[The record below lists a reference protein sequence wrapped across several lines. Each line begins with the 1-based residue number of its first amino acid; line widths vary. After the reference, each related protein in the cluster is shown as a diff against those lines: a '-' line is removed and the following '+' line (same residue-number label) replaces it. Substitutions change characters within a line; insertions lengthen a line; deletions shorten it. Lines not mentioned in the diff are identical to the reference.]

1 MTETTKTIFAKHQIR
16 KSRKKKTAFID
27 YVQATAAAKGYTT
40 HVEKGYFGAR
50 NIVVGNPE
58 KAKVIYTAHYDTCAR
73 MPVPN
78 FITPKSIWVYLL
90 YQILLTVVLL
100 GLPTL
105 LTIGLG
111 AILSRFVTERA
122 GILILYYTWLAMIIA
137 EMWLIMAGPANKQ
150 TANDNTSGVTTLL
163 DIMTAL
169 PEDLRENV
177 AFIFFDFEEL
187 GLFGSAGYASKHKN
201 ITKNTIL
208 LNFDCVSDGNTI
220 LFALRTKAAP
230 YAKAIG
236 EAFPETDAFHVEVV
250 SKGVFYPSDQANF
263 AKGVGV
269 AALKKGKLG
278 ILYMDRIHTK
288 HDTVYEE
295 ANIAYLTEGAIRLAK
310 GLSQS

>member
-1 MTETTKTIFAKHQIR
+1 M
-16 KSRKKKTAFID
+16 
-27 YVQATAAAKGYTT
+27 
-40 HVEKGYFGAR
+40 
-50 NIVVGNPE
+50 VGNPE

-78 FITPKSIWVYLL
+78 FITPKAIWVYLL

-111 AILSRFVTERA
+111 AILSQFVSERV
-122 GILILYYTWLAMIIA
+122 GILILYYTWLILILA

-169 PEDLRENV
+169 PEDLQGST

-201 ITKNTIL
+201 ITKNTLL

-220 LFALRTKAAP
+220 LFALRKKANP
-230 YAKAIG
+230 YAKAIQ
-236 EAFPETDAFHVEVV
+236 EAFPETDAFRVEVV

-269 AALKKGKLG
+269 AALKQGKLG

-295 ANIAYLTEGAIRLAK
+295 ANIAYLTEGAIKLAQNLTK
-310 GLSQS
+310 NETP